1 MTPFLVDASVAIK
14 WLLPAGR
21 EPDTDD
27 ARWLIGEAELKTT
40 TLAHYEVAS
49 TIQRIHPAGGAAA
62 VEACAL
68 LRAICG
74 EPEPL
79 LPDDVI
85 AAAAIA
91 DEHGLTFY
99 DASYAAIA
107 LGRGWS
113 LISVDRDLLRP
124 GLAAPVP
131 PAGSSAPAP

>member
-1 MTPFLVDASVAIK
+1 MTVLLVDASVAIK
-14 WLLPAGR
+14 WMLPASR
-21 EPDTDD
+21 EPDADD
-27 ARWLIGEAELKTT
+27 ARWLIGEADLKTT

-49 TIQRIHPAGGAAA
+49 TIVRIHPAGGAAA
-62 VEACAL
+62 VEASAL

-85 AAAAIA
+85 AAAALA

-107 LGRGWS
+107 LARGLPLVS
-113 LISVDRDLLRP
+113 ADRDLLVP
-124 GLAAPVP
+124 GLAVPVP
-131 PAGSSAPAP
+131 TGP